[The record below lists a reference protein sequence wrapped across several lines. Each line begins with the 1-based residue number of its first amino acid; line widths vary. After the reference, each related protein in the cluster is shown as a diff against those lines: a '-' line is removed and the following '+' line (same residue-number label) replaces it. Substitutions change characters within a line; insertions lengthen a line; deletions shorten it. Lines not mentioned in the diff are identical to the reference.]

1 MGFGGIISFLSIL
14 AAVYGDFINLGCD
27 PGWTDLGNGY
37 CYQVVAS
44 KAVSRKNANYDCGTT
59 FSALVTVSNVGEM
72 TALNKLVAGYQSDG
86 FWTSLTDLRFDG
98 TLASS
103 GTWTWDGQQA
113 LDNSTISWETYPTS
127 NPKDTCG
134 AINIQAKM
142 TNWQC
147 TRKMGFICELDQ
159 TQDTGCPFGWMITDN
174 SCYYFSNYTDPT
186 QILNWNDAKQWC
198 ASKQFPAG
206 AAKLVTLDN
215 ANDGQYILGEMP
227 VVGATDRFF
236 WTGLTKQANGWGWF
250 NQDTYLSQY
259 VNWASEPD
267 HVNNN
272 EDCAI
277 LKTDGKFSDQDCNK
291 PFNYICYKESKSVH
305 TEYYMGCGGWTR
317 ANNKCYMFY
326 DGPASTYTG
335 ARSICMQLGG
345 DLMKINT
352 MDDRYWLEQQMIM
365 NGHNNMYY
373 TGLNDIANE
382 GDYRWADGTAYN
394 ISMVNWNQEP
404 NSWGGNED
412 CAAILPNYNWNDE
425 DCTLSFQYICEYP
438 NLNQGNCPQGWMQ
451 RDDNY
456 ECYYFASGNDT
467 RNWFEAQTQCYS
479 MTVDINQP
487 AKLIAIND
495 QEEMQWIQKVL
506 PSIPLSPGRAQF
518 WTGLN
523 DRNVE
528 GVWTYPDKAD
538 NPPNNIVINWH
549 GEPADPDGTKDCTW
563 LGFGGRYLTINCN
576 SKIGF
581 ICSKYAQGFGSG
593 VGFIRPSVTLLF
605 SLLTSFLFLR
615 R

>member
-1 MGFGGIISFLSIL
+1 MGFRGIISFLSIL
-14 AAVYGDFINLGCD
+14 AAVHGDYINLGCD

-37 CYQVVAS
+37 CYQVVTS

-59 FSALVTVSNVGEM
+59 FSSLVTVNNAGEM
-72 TALNKLVAGYQSDG
+72 AVLNKLVAGYQSDG

-113 LDNSTISWETYPTS
+113 LGNTTISWESYPTN

-174 SCYYFSNYTDPT
+174 SCYYFSNFTDPT
-186 QILNWNDAKQWC
+186 QILTWNDAKQWC
-198 ASKQFPAG
+198 ANKQFPAG

-215 ANDGQYILGEMP
+215 PNDGQYILGEMP

-236 WTGLTKQANGWGWF
+236 WTGLTKQTTGWGWF

-259 VNWASEPD
+259 VNWAKEPD

-291 PFNYICYKESKSVH
+291 PFNYICYKESKSAFALSVV
-305 TEYYMGCGGWTR
+305 
-317 ANNKCYMFY
+317 
-326 DGPASTYTG
+326 
-335 ARSICMQLGG
+335 LG
-345 DLMKINT
+345 D
-352 MDDRYWLEQQMIM
+352 
-365 NGHNNMYY
+365 
-373 TGLNDIANE
+373 
-382 GDYRWADGTAYN
+382 
-394 ISMVNWNQEP
+394 
-404 NSWGGNED
+404 
-412 CAAILPNYNWNDE
+412 
-425 DCTLSFQYICEYP
+425 
-438 NLNQGNCPQGWMQ
+438 CPQGWMQ

-456 ECYYFASGNDT
+456 ECYYFASPNDT
-467 RNWFEAQTQCYS
+467 RNWFEAQTHCYS

-495 QEEMQWIQKVL
+495 QEEMQWIQQVL
-506 PSIPLSPGRAQF
+506 PTIPLSTGRAQF

-528 GVWTYPDKAD
+528 GVWTYPDKTD
-538 NPPNNIVINWH
+538 NPPNSIVINWT
-549 GEPADPDGTKDCTW
+549 GEPMDPDGTKDCTW
-563 LGFGGRYLTINCN
+563 LGFGGRYLTTSCN
-576 SKIGF
+576 RKMGF

-593 VGFIRPSVTLLF
+593 AEFIRPSITLLF
-605 SLLTSFLFLR
+605 SLITSLLFLR